1 MKTQMP
7 NQLLKGILIVTVV
20 LTGILNVKAQSS
32 DIIYLIGTK
41 DTNATFFQADLKTEN
56 RNLAD
61 KALSFLN
68 NAYKVVFVK
77 ETNDIFGNTWN
88 ENNTVSYAGA
98 AKTTGNEEELALED
112 WMTNFNITTSV
123 EKEMKLESWMNN
135 FNEGMNNYEESEE
148 EMQMESWMSNFNV
161 TVEAQNEDSVTE
173 PKMEIEEWML
183 DVSQWDINK

>member
-1 MKTQMP
+1 MS
-7 NQLLKGILIVTVV
+7 LV
-20 LTGILNVKAQSS
+20 SF
-32 DIIYLIGTK
+32 
-41 DTNATFFQADLKTEN
+41 TNTTLY
-56 RNLAD
+56 
-61 KALSFLN
+61 ALSFLN